1 MAKFVFITIIGI
13 LFMATVAGF
22 ALYVS
27 EAEKNRL
34 QRTEIL
40 KTSEEAQDEVKKLKD
55 EVKKEKDSGQ
65 SEKKKVLDQITAFS
79 QEKDAA
85 EKEVERLKKEI
96 AQERSFSINTNDD
109 INKLRQAIGKLRS
122 QNKEGIAELEDLF
135 KKKLRAY
142 ETRILSLEAQLSKS
156 KERFDTE
163 ADRYHYNLG
172 VIYTQTKDYEQ
183 AVKEYK
189 KSLEFNPRNARAHYN
204 LGIIY
209 DDYFKDKT
217 NAKVHYRDF
226 LSLDPISDD
235 ADTVREWLTN
245 LGSGK

>member
-1 MAKFVFITIIGI
+1 MSKILFIAAIGI
-13 LFMATVAGF
+13 LFMTTVAGF

-40 KTSEEAQDEVKKLKD
+40 KTSEEAQEEVKKLKS
-55 EVKKEKDSGQ
+55 EVKKEKESGQ
-65 SEKKKVLDQITAFS
+65 DEKQKVLEQITSFS

-85 EKEVERLKKEI
+85 QKEVARLKKELE
-96 AQERSFSINTNDD
+96 QERGFSVNTNED
-109 INKLRQAIGKLRS
+109 INKLRQAIAKLRS
-122 QNKEGIAELEDLF
+122 QNKGGIAELEELF
-135 KKKLRAY
+135 KKKIRSY
-142 ETRILSLEAQLSKS
+142 EARVLSLEAQLSKS
-156 KERFDTE
+156 KDRFVQE

-172 VIYTQTKDYEQ
+172 VIYTQIKDFEQ
-183 AVKEYK
+183 AVREYK
-189 KSLEFNPRNARAHYN
+189 KALEFNPRNAKAHYN

-209 DDYFKDKT
+209 DDYFKDKV

-235 ADTVREWLTN
+235 ADTVREWLAN
-245 LGSGK
+245 LGSEK